1 MYYYIYQFELDNN
14 YILNMI
20 SKIRKE
26 IEILLKYP
34 KSRLI
39 SITEDSKNYIHL
51 YSLIDAILI

>member
-51 YSLIDAILI
+51 YC